1 MCIWNIKQSLAYPE
15 KCVEQYPFHQESRC
29 TDKLSLFIYR
39 TFALTIG
46 SAKVPARY
54 KHDVLA
60 LMDFADVPIGDSA
73 EDVSP
78 VGLLGSGEHFDDI
91 DGGRRGATTRAC
103 YQNER
108 GNPAVCM
115 PPNPHVTTC
124 DRMGYTL

>member
-1 MCIWNIKQSLAYPE
+1 MAYPE
-15 KCVEQYPFHQESRC
+15 KCVEQYPFHQEVV
-29 TDKLSLFIYR
+29 
-39 TFALTIG
+39 ALTSCLSSLQNFCIDNG

-91 DGGRRGATTRAC
+91 DGGRRGATTR
-103 YQNER
+103 
-108 GNPAVCM
+108 
-115 PPNPHVTTC
+115 T
-124 DRMGYTL
+124 